1 MKILFIGNTTK
12 DTYASIGKGVID
24 NLIELEFEVYVDN
37 EAYRTEYT
45 KMICNDCIEAI
56 DGAVILGGDG
66 TILEFARTYKDI
78 PVLAINLGR
87 VGALAVAELSNYREY
102 LVKLKKGAYRI
113 CDRLALDGKLCTRNG
128 EIVRFTAYND
138 IFLHRGKSIR
148 MLPIEVALN
157 NANKEI
163 LYADGVVVA
172 TPTGST
178 AYNLSAGGPFIL
190 PQARCYVLTPICPQ
204 FKAITPIVIDED
216 YSITLSTL
224 DGSEDASLSVDG
236 CKNYTIKSGDIIEIC
251 KSTRSLKLIK
261 FDDKQVLFGALHKV
275 ATAINK

>member
-1 MKILFIGNTTK
+1 MKVLFVGNTTK
-12 DTYASIGKGVID
+12 DTNASIGKEII
-24 NLIELEFEVYVDN
+24 NTLLELEFEVYVDD
-37 EAYRTEYT
+37 EAYH
-45 KMICNDCIEAI
+45 IEATKFLSDDCLKDI
-56 DGAVILGGDG
+56 EGAILLGGDG

-87 VGALAVAELSNYREY
+87 VGALAVAELSNYKNY
-102 LVKLKKGAYRI
+102 LVRLKKGCYRI
-113 CDRLALDGKLCTRNG
+113 CDRLALDGKLSMASG
-128 EIVRFTAYND
+128 KIVKFTAYND
-138 IFLHRGKSIR
+138 IFLHRGNSIR

-157 NANKEI
+157 DANKEI
-163 LYADGVVVA
+163 LYADGVILS

-216 YSITLSTL
+216 YSITISIV
-224 DGSEDASLSVDG
+224 DGSEDALLSIDG
-236 CKNYTIKSGDIIEIC
+236 CKSIMFKSGDIIEIC
-251 KSTRSLKLIK
+251 KSDKSLRLIK